1 MNSIS
6 TVEISKNPCTI
17 EVMDNCIFVR
27 DLEIP
32 LREAIDYLQLL
43 PQSEKEKACL
53 NAFEVGFFCLQ
64 RVQTLTDTEFVKRQF
79 ESLLVDISKAV
90 GVIPETL
97 EQRLISQLSTDDGQV
112 FALIQNQINLTKAVL
127 TEQLEGVRILFQQ
140 EIDTSKETSTL
151 GGVMKKL
158 QDLLNPQYSGSV
170 QGVFLEALNNVI
182 TENGT
187 LVKAVKTVVEE
198 AVKPLASEVD
208 QLAKQI
214 REKEVVE
221 SVLEQTIAKGATYE
235 EAVVVELQNWSK
247 LYGAEV
253 SHVGNDKEP
262 GDILIKL
269 SANSIALTEM
279 SIVIEARNRES
290 KRWGRG
296 KISKQLSTAMEKR
309 GANTAIFLSR
319 TRDGLAHEIGEWGQG
334 ICEQGLWVA
343 TTHELLNVAIQF
355 LIIRQ
360 QLASQQIVNSQ
371 LDYTVIEAQLQRIQS
386 SLDYVT
392 KINTHLTYVQE
403 NAEGIRAK
411 AKAMRVEIRNS
422 ISEIYEAVRLNE
434 IVS

>member
-32 LREAIDYLQLL
+32 LREAVDYLQLL
-43 PQSEKEKACL
+43 PQSEKERACL

-97 EQRLISQLSTDDGQV
+97 EQRLINQIGTDDGQV
-112 FALIQNQINLTKAVL
+112 FALIQNQINLTKVVL
-127 TEQLEGVRILFQQ
+127 TEQLEGVRKLFQQ

-151 GGVMKKL
+151 GSVMKKL

-170 QGVFLEALNNVI
+170 QGVFIEALNNVT

-187 LVKAVKTVVEE
+187 LAKAVKTVVEE

-221 SVLEQTIAKGATYE
+221 SVLEQTIAKGGTYE
-235 EAVVVELQNWSK
+235 EAMVVELQDWSK
-247 LYGAEV
+247 LCGAEV
-253 SHVGNDKEP
+253 FHIGNDKEP

-269 SANSIALTEM
+269 SANSIA
-279 SIVIEARNRES
+279 
-290 KRWGRG
+290 
-296 KISKQLSTAMEKR
+296 
-309 GANTAIFLSR
+309 
-319 TRDGLAHEIGEWGQG
+319 H
-334 ICEQGLWVA
+334 
-343 TTHELLNVAIQF
+343 
-355 LIIRQ
+355 
-360 QLASQQIVNSQ
+360 
-371 LDYTVIEAQLQRIQS
+371 
-386 SLDYVT
+386 
-392 KINTHLTYVQE
+392 
-403 NAEGIRAK
+403 
-411 AKAMRVEIRNS
+411 S
-422 ISEIYEAVRLNE
+422 ISSVW
-434 IVS
+434 